1 MDYDWDLTRIFKN
14 DDELKSTI
22 DKINDLLK
30 EIIKY
35 KGKIFDN
42 LYGFLETDSKIDL
55 LCERIYIY
63 SFLKFYED
71 MTNNESKELVNNV
84 LNIYDKANSERSFV
98 IPEIL
103 KLDYEDILNKI
114 RNDDRLEKY
123 RFYFE
128 KLFKDKDH
136 VLSEKEEKILSD
148 MSSLYRIPENAFEEL
163 DNTDISFDK
172 LKGEEGNL
180 ITLTNSNYGV
190 LISSKN
196 RSVRKSA
203 FNKLYKYYKNHINT
217 FSSLY
222 LGHVKCDK
230 LISNT
235 RKYSDSLSMYL
246 SSDNIDKSLYN
257 NLIKCTSDNLS
268 YLYDYYKV
276 KKNVLGLSKYHLYDT
291 YVNISS
297 MPERKYSYSDSLEI
311 IYKALNILGSEYIK
325 DFKTVINNK
334 SVSVLPKKGKRSGA
348 FEWATY
354 GVPPYVCLNFEGD
367 INSISTIAHE
377 MGHAMHSYYSNL
389 NQEYVNANYPIFLA
403 EVASTVNEIL
413 LSEYLFN
420 NTDDKNEKIYYLVE
434 FLNKFKSTVYRQTM
448 FAEFEKIV
456 HDMEDNNENLSRDTL
471 CNIYYDL
478 NKKYFGD
485 TVCIDEDIKYE
496 WSRIPHF
503 YSSFYVYKYA
513 TGFISA
519 IIIVDNLKKDKN
531 YKEKYLN
538 FLKSGG
544 SKYPLDILK
553 DALVDIS
560 DVNVMN
566 RAFEI
571 FNEKLNLLKKY
582 IDE

>member
-14 DDELKSTI
+14 DDEFKSTI
-22 DKINDLLK
+22 DRINNLLK
-30 EIIKY
+30 DIIKY
-35 KGKIFDN
+35 KNKIFDN
-42 LYGFLETDSKIDL
+42 LYEFLELDSEIDL

-63 SFLKFYED
+63 SHLKFYED
-71 MTNNESKELVNNV
+71 MTNNESKKIVNNV
-84 LNIYDKANSERSFV
+84 LNVYDRVNSERSFV

-103 KLDYEDILNKI
+103 KLDYESILDKI
-114 RNDDRLEKY
+114 NNDNRLEKY

-128 KLFKDKDH
+128 KLFKDKKH

-148 MSSLYRIPENAFEEL
+148 MSSLYRIPENAFLEL

-172 LKGEEGNL
+172 LKDEDGNL
-180 ITLTNSNYGV
+180 IALTNSNYGV
-190 LISSKN
+190 LISSKS
-196 RSVRKSA
+196 RTVRKST

-222 LGHVKCDK
+222 LDHIKCDK

-235 RKYSDSLSMYL
+235 RKYSNSLSMYL
-246 SSDNIDKSLYN
+246 SSDNIDTTLYN

-268 YLYDYYKV
+268 YLYNYYKV

-297 MPERKYSYSDSLEI
+297 IPEKKYSYSDSLEI
-311 IYKALNILGSEYIK
+311 IYDTLSILGSEYIK
-325 DFKTVINNK
+325 DFKTIINNK
-334 SVSVLPKKGKRSGA
+334 SVSVLPKKGKKSGA

-354 GVPPYVCLNFEGD
+354 GVLPYVCLNFEGD

-389 NQEYVNANYPIFLA
+389 NQEYINANYPIFLA
-403 EVASTVNEIL
+403 EIASTVNEIL

-434 FLNKFKSTVYRQTM
+434 FLDKFKSTVYRQTM
-448 FAEFEKIV
+448 FAEFEKII
-456 HDMEDNNENLSRDTL
+456 HNMEENNENLSRDTL

-478 NKKYFGD
+478 NKKYFGNS
-485 TVCIDEDIKYE
+485 VYIDENIKYE
-496 WSRIPHF
+496 WARIPHF

-519 IIIVDNLKKDKN
+519 IIIVDNLKKDKD

-553 DALVDIS
+553 AALVDIS
-560 DVNVMN
+560 DINVMN

>member
-71 MTNNESKELVNNV
+71 MTNNESKELVNSV

-172 LKGEEGNL
+172 LKDEEGNL

-217 FSSLY
+217 
-222 LGHVKCDK
+222 
-230 LISNT
+230 
-235 RKYSDSLSMYL
+235 
-246 SSDNIDKSLYN
+246 
-257 NLIKCTSDNLS
+257 
-268 YLYDYYKV
+268 
-276 KKNVLGLSKYHLYDT
+276 
-291 YVNISS
+291 
-297 MPERKYSYSDSLEI
+297 
-311 IYKALNILGSEYIK
+311 
-325 DFKTVINNK
+325 
-334 SVSVLPKKGKRSGA
+334 
-348 FEWATY
+348 
-354 GVPPYVCLNFEGD
+354 
-367 INSISTIAHE
+367 
-377 MGHAMHSYYSNL
+377 
-389 NQEYVNANYPIFLA
+389 
-403 EVASTVNEIL
+403 
-413 LSEYLFN
+413 
-420 NTDDKNEKIYYLVE
+420 
-434 FLNKFKSTVYRQTM
+434 
-448 FAEFEKIV
+448 
-456 HDMEDNNENLSRDTL
+456 
-471 CNIYYDL
+471 
-478 NKKYFGD
+478 
-485 TVCIDEDIKYE
+485 
-496 WSRIPHF
+496 
-503 YSSFYVYKYA
+503 
-513 TGFISA
+513 
-519 IIIVDNLKKDKN
+519 
-531 YKEKYLN
+531 
-538 FLKSGG
+538 
-544 SKYPLDILK
+544 
-553 DALVDIS
+553 
-560 DVNVMN
+560 
-566 RAFEI
+566 
-571 FNEKLNLLKKY
+571 
-582 IDE
+582 